1 MKIIVIQRHSENL
14 DGIRESVFRLNPT
27 RAEEIVYTSEPAE
40 VLEQVRNAQGEQ
52 VLVVSGQILG
62 IYGFE
67 GTDLANAVKH
77 ICPDALFYLYSV
89 SPGWCESVDGI
100 IPKPLHTG
108 FSREHFLL
116 AGILASNF
124 NGLLSKDRIKDLF
137 PEIDLFLIP

>member
-14 DGIRESVFRLNPT
+14 DGIRESVSRLNPT

-40 VLEQVRNAQGEQ
+40 VLEQVRSAQGEQ

-62 IYGFE
+62 IYGFG

-89 SPGWCESVDGI
+89 IPEWCESVDGI

-116 AGILASNF
+116 ARILASNF

-137 PEIDLFLIP
+137 PEIDLLLIP